1 MNIYDENSLGAEE
14 HGKRKLGAVAL
25 NNRRALKDIRNFMGA
40 PPFPRAVSKRGF
52 QDENALV
59 DQKNVSLSRRP
70 ITRKF
75 AATLKSQAA
84 FSKENRP
91 PAAGDNFVD
100 VYVDGCDSESMIEER
115 LEELKMP
122 NVDEELKEIE
132 MEDIFAEKQVVDIDI
147 ADAENPLAVVDYVR
161 DIYDFYKE
169 SEASSGVS
177 PNYMANQADINE
189 KMRAILIDWLIE
201 VHHKFDLLD
210 ETLFLMV
217 NIIDRFLAKQSVVRK
232 KLQLVGVTAMLLA
245 CKYEE
250 VSVPVVEDLVVICDR
265 AYSRSEILDMERL
278 MANTLQFNMSVPT
291 SYVFMRRFLKA
302 AESDKERPLSIPLGA
317 LFDGSALGQRPL
329 NFTPVT
335 QKSNFWSVLEGW
347 WASMKRQGQGSS
359 REFIG
364 NLTPANLGMLQDL
377 NQLCSCWA
385 DNSH

>member
-302 AESDKERPLSIPLGA
+302 AESDKELELQSFYIIELSG
-317 LFDGSALGQRPL
+317 G
-329 NFTPVT
+329 
-335 QKSNFWSVLEGW
+335 E
-347 WASMKRQGQGSS
+347 
-359 REFIG
+359 
-364 NLTPANLGMLQDL
+364 
-377 NQLCSCWA
+377 
-385 DNSH
+385 